1 MMDFSVDSIKLFWLA
16 LIAILNVNSYFIYF
30 LDKRK
35 AMKHQSRISENT
47 LLFVS
52 FLFGGI
58 GGWLGM
64 RQFKHKTKQIKFKLL
79 VPISAIIT
87 VLTIYFIM
95 RLN

>member
-1 MMDFSVDSIKLFWLA
+1 MDFSIGSMKSFGLVM
-16 LIAILNVNSYFIYF
+16 IAILNANSYFIYF

-58 GGWLGM
+58 GAWLGM
-64 RQFKHKTKQIKFKLL
+64 RQFRHKTKHIKFKLL

-87 VLTIYFIM
+87 VLTIYFII